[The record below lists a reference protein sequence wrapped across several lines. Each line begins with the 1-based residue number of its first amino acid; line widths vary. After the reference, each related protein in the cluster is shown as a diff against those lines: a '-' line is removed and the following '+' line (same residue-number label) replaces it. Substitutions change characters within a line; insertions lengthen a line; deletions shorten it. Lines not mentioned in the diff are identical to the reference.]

1 MLLRA
6 RTSIRAKLALL
17 AGVPVV
23 GALLLAL
30 FVAHDARQQA
40 ASAAALGSIED
51 LARLTASMA
60 DELHAEQDERAVLS
74 VADGLDGPSR
84 ARLDHASSTAAR
96 ATDVAAGRL
105 EAFLSTR
112 DRTKLPARLTRGL
125 ADAQAARVGLEALRA
140 RSTREAVALQEVLAG
155 YGAASSALVSA
166 TAALSE
172 LSDDGTMLRNISAL
186 VALLE
191 LEERASIEQAI
202 VGYAAARGEF
212 PPGAYKALVTTT
224 TEEDVYDQALRTS
237 ASDDVWRAFEAARTS
252 GLPAREL
259 LDTVLKSTED
269 AVTLEA
275 PVWSAAQGGALNDLR
290 VVERLLLDRLGAA
303 AASKAADLRKTIRL
317 SVGVSIAILVLSVSM
332 AIFVGRGVQ
341 ASVGALTDAAERVR
355 SSRDFSIRARRASND
370 ELGMLTETFNEM
382 LAGMQSRDAE
392 LEQHRSH
399 LERLVVA
406 RTAELGARNSAM
418 RLVLDNVEQ
427 GLATIGVDGSLHS
440 ERSAA
445 FDRWF
450 GAARDGGPFCE
461 ALAPGEERLRLL
473 MKLGWEQVAEGL
485 LPPEV
490 SVEQLPKRFDLGG
503 RHFTLTVQPIL
514 RGDDVAGALLV
525 VSDVTAELE
534 ARKEQARQKE
544 EILVF
549 RRIAGDKRA
558 FAAFLEETGSMV
570 DRLRGGDPIGAR
582 EQLGI
587 VHTVKGN
594 AAQYD
599 VRSVAEAAHDLE
611 SAIADAGAPLD
622 EAALSPLFA
631 AWQAIHDR
639 VAGLLGTGES
649 VVELS
654 RGELER
660 ILARVAAGA
669 PPSELAARLRMLFDE
684 PVAMRFARLAEHVE
698 RLAARL
704 GKPAPRLAVRA
715 EDVRLPQRRYASFWA
730 ALVHVA
736 RNAIDHGIEDPAV
749 RTAAGKP
756 ARGAISFN
764 ARLEDASVL
773 IEVVDDGAGVDW
785 ERLAARA
792 RAAGLPARSREEI
805 ERTIFVSGI
814 SSVEA
819 VTDVSGRGVGLAAVW
834 DATVHLGGTVRV
846 TSVRGRETR
855 FVFRLPTSREPSG
868 ATDRAGT
875 VDASPAARP
884 DHGLET
890 GEVA

>member
-51 LARLTASMA
+51 LARLTAYIA
-60 DELHAEQDERAVLS
+60 DELHAEQDERAVVG
-74 VADGLDGPSR
+74 VADGVDPS
-84 ARLDHASSTAAR
+84 ARRQDALRGLGAACAHAAR
-96 ATDVAAGRL
+96 ATDAAAGRL
-105 EAFLSTR
+105 DAFLSTR
-112 DRTKLPARLTRGL
+112 DRTKLPPRLTRGL
-125 ADAQAARVGLEALRA
+125 AEAQAARAGLAELRT
-140 RSTREAVALQEVLAG
+140 RSGREAVALPEVLAH

-202 VGYAAARGEF
+202 VGYAATRGEF
-212 PPGAYKALVTTT
+212 PPGTYKSLVTATS
-224 TEEDVYDQALRTS
+224 EEEVYDQAFRTS
-237 ASDDVWRAFEAARTS
+237 ASDDVWRAFEAARTR
-252 GLPAREL
+252 GRPAREL
-259 LDTVLKSTED
+259 LETVLKSTED

-275 PVWSAAQGGALNDLR
+275 PVWSAAQGGALGELR
-290 VVERLLLDRLGAA
+290 DVERLLLDRLGAA
-303 AASKAADLRKTIRL
+303 AATKAADLRRTIRL
-317 SVGVSIAILVLSVSM
+317 SVGVSIAILLLSVSM
-332 AIFVGRGVQ
+332 AVFVGRGVQ
-341 ASVGALTDAAERVR
+341 GSVSALTEAAERVR

-392 LEQHRSH
+392 LEQHRGH
-399 LERLVVA
+399 LEHLVVA
-406 RTAELGARNSAM
+406 RTQELGARNSAM

-427 GLATIGVDGSLHS
+427 GLATIGIDGSLHS

-450 GAARDGGPFCE
+450 GAARDSLDGHPFCE

-473 MKLGWEQVAEGL
+473 LKLGWEQVAEGF

-490 SVEQLPKRFDLGG
+490 AVEQMPKRFDLGG
-503 RHFTLTVQPIL
+503 RHFTLSVTPIL

-544 EILVF
+544 EVLVF

-558 FAAFLEETGSMV
+558 FAAFFEETGNMV
-570 DRLRGGDPIGAR
+570 ERLRGAETLGAR

-622 EAALSPLFA
+622 AAALHPLFA
-631 AWQAIHDR
+631 AWQATHDR
-639 VAGLLGTGES
+639 VAGLVGTGDS
-649 VVELS
+649 VIELS

-660 ILARVAAGA
+660 ILARVASGA
-669 PPSELAARLRMLFDE
+669 PSSELATRLRMLFDE
-684 PVAMRFARLAEHVE
+684 PVATRFARLAEHVE

-704 GKPAPRLAVRA
+704 GKPAPRLSIRG

-749 RTAAGKP
+749 REAAGKP
-756 ARGAISFN
+756 ARGAISFQ

-792 RAAGLPARSREEI
+792 RKVGLAARTREEI

-834 DATVHLGGTVRV
+834 DATVNLGGTVRV

-855 FVFRLPTSREPSG
+855 FVFRLPNAPGAREP
-868 ATDRAGT
+868 ATGPER
-875 VDASPAARP
+875 VR
-884 DHGLET
+884 GLET
-890 GEVA
+890 GEAS

>member
-51 LARLTASMA
+51 LARLTSYIAG
-60 DELHAEQDERAVLS
+60 ELHAQQDERAIQS
-74 VADGLDGPSR
+74 MADGLDGASR
-84 ARLDHASSTAAR
+84 APLDPASRSAVR
-96 ATDVAAGRL
+96 ATDVAADRL

-112 DRTKLPARLTRGL
+112 DRGKLPSRLVRGL
-125 ADAQAARVGLEALRA
+125 TDAQAARLELAGLRA
-140 RSTREAVALQEVLAG
+140 RCVRQPVALQELLAH
-155 YGAASSALVSA
+155 YGAATSALVSA

-202 VGYAAARGEF
+202 VAYAAARGEF
-212 PPGAYKALVTTT
+212 PPGTYKSLVTATS
-224 TEEDVYDQALRTS
+224 EEEVYDQAFRTS
-237 ASDDVWRAFEAARTS
+237 ASDDVWRTFEAARTR
-252 GLPAREL
+252 GRRAREL
-259 LDTVLKSTED
+259 LDAVLRSTED

-275 PVWSAAQGGALNDLR
+275 PVWSAAQGGALGELR
-290 VVERLLLDRLGAA
+290 AVERVLLDRLGDA

-317 SVGVSIAILVLSVSM
+317 SVGLSIAILVLSVSM
-332 AIFVGRGVQ
+332 AMFVGRGVQ
-341 ASVGALTDAAERVR
+341 GSVGALTEAAERVR

-392 LEQHRSH
+392 LEEHRSH

-406 RTAELGARNSAM
+406 RTQELGARNAAM
-418 RLVLDNVEQ
+418 RLVLDTVEQ
-427 GLATIGVDGSLHS
+427 GLATIGRGGSLHS

-450 GAARDGGPFCE
+450 ATARDGGPFCE
-461 ALAPGEERLRLL
+461 ALAPDDQRLCLL
-473 MKLGWEQVAEGL
+473 LKLGWEQVAEGV
-485 LPPEV
+485 LPLEV
-490 SVEQLPKRFDLGG
+490 SVEQMPRRFDLGG
-503 RHFTLTVQPIL
+503 RHFTLTTKPIV
-514 RGDDVAGALLV
+514 RGEEVAGALLV

-534 ARKEQARQKE
+534 ARREQARQKE
-544 EILVF
+544 EVLVF

-558 FAAFLEETGSMV
+558 FAAFVEETGSMI
-570 DRLRGGDPIGAR
+570 DRLRSGNPLGAR
-582 EQLGI
+582 EQLGM

-599 VRSVAEAAHDLE
+599 VRSVAEVAHDLE
-611 SAIADAGAPLD
+611 SAISDAGAPLD
-622 EAALSPLFA
+622 AAALAPLFA
-631 AWQAIHDR
+631 AWQAMSDR
-639 VAGLLGTGES
+639 VAGLVGAGDS
-649 VVELS
+649 VIELP

-669 PPSELAARLRMLFDE
+669 PSSELATRLRMLFDE
-684 PVAMRFARLAEHVE
+684 PVATRFARLGEHVE
-698 RLAARL
+698 RLAVRL
-704 GKPAPRLAVRA
+704 GKPAPRLLIRG
-715 EDVRLPQRRYASFWA
+715 EDVRLPQSRYASFWA

-749 RTAAGKP
+749 RTAAGKQ
-756 ARGAISFN
+756 ARGAVSFE
-764 ARLEDASVL
+764 ARLEDASAV
-773 IEVVDDGAGVDW
+773 IEIADDGAGVDW
-785 ERLAARA
+785 QRLAARA
-792 RAAGLPARSREEI
+792 RAAGLPARTREEI
-805 ERTIFVSGI
+805 ERTIFVSGV

-819 VTDVSGRGVGLAAVW
+819 VTEVSGRGVGLAAVW
-834 DATVHLGGTVRV
+834 DATVNLGGTVRV
-846 TSVRGRETR
+846 TSARGRETR
-855 FVFRLPTSREPSG
+855 FVFRLPTGG
-868 ATDRAGT
+868 A
-875 VDASPAARP
+875 S
-884 DHGLET
+884 
-890 GEVA
+890 

>member
-1 MLLRA
+1 MLFHA

-40 ASAAALGSIED
+40 ASAASLGSIED

-60 DELHAEQDERAVLS
+60 DVLHAEQDERAVLS
-74 VADGLDGPSR
+74 VADGRDGPSR
-84 ARLDHASSTAAR
+84 ARLDLASSTAAR
-96 ATDVAAGRL
+96 ATDAAAGRL

-125 ADAQAARVGLEALRA
+125 ADAQAARAGLELLRG
-140 RSTREAVALQEVLAG
+140 RSTRETVALQEVLAG

-237 ASDDVWRAFEAARTS
+237 ASDDVWRAFEAARKG

-303 AASKAADLRKTIRL
+303 AASKATDLRKTIRL
-317 SVGVSIAILVLSVSM
+317 SVGVSIAILLLSVSM

-485 LPPEV
+485 LPAEV
-490 SVEQLPKRFDLGG
+490 SVEQMPKRFDLGG
-503 RHFTLTVQPIL
+503 RHFTLSVQPIL

-558 FAAFLEETGSMV
+558 FAAFLEETGSLI

-622 EAALSPLFA
+622 AAALSPLFA
-631 AWQAIHDR
+631 AWQATRDR
-639 VAGLLGTGES
+639 VAALLGTGET
-649 VVELS
+649 VIELS

-660 ILARVAAGA
+660 LLARVAAGA
-669 PPSELAARLRMLFDE
+669 PSSELATRLRMLLDE
-684 PVAMRFARLAEHVE
+684 PVATRFARLAEHVE

-756 ARGAISFN
+756 ARGAISFS

-814 SSVEA
+814 SSLEA

-855 FVFRLPTSREPSG
+855 FVFRLPTPREPGG
-868 ATDRAGT
+868 AADRGAS
-875 VDASPAARP
+875 VDASPASWP
-884 DHGLET
+884 DRDLET

>member
-1 MLLRA
+1 MRLMV

-40 ASAAALGSIED
+40 ASAASLGSIED
-51 LARLTASMA
+51 LARMTSYIA
-60 DELHAEQDERAVLS
+60 DELHAEQDERAVLG
-74 VADGLDGPSR
+74 VADGLGPAPR
-84 ARLDHASSTAAR
+84 ARLGQATGEAAR
-96 ATDVAAGRL
+96 ATDVASARL
-105 EAFLSTR
+105 EAFLAMR
-112 DRTKLPARLTRGL
+112 DRTKLPSRLTRGL
-125 ADAQAARVGLEALRA
+125 AEAQAARLELGALRA
-140 RSTREAVALQEVLAG
+140 RSGRESVVLEDVLTH
-155 YGAASSALVSA
+155 YGAATSALVSA

-172 LSDDGTMLRNISAL
+172 LSDDAAMLRNISAL

-191 LEERASIEQAI
+191 LEERASVEQAI

-212 PPGAYKALVTTT
+212 PPGAYKALVTATS
-224 TEEDVYDQALRTS
+224 EEEVYDQAFRTS
-237 ASDDVWRAFEAARTS
+237 ASDDLARAFVSARAR
-252 GLPAREL
+252 GRPAREL

-275 PVWSAAQGGALNDLR
+275 SAWNAAEGGALGDLR
-290 VVERLLLDRLGAA
+290 DVERLLLDRLGAA
-303 AASKAADLRKTIRL
+303 AASKATDLRKTIRL
-317 SVGVSIAILVLSVSM
+317 SVGVSIAVLLLSVSM
-332 AIFVGRGVQ
+332 AVFVGRGVQ
-341 ASVGALTDAAERVR
+341 ASVGALTEAAERVR

-406 RTAELGARNSAM
+406 RTQELGARNSAM

-427 GLATIGVDGSLHS
+427 GLATIGLDGSLHS
-440 ERSAA
+440 ERSEA

-450 GAARDGGPFCE
+450 GAARDGEPFCD
-461 ALAPGEERLRLL
+461 ALAPSEQRLRLL
-473 MKLGWEQVAEGL
+473 LKLGWEQVAEGF

-490 SVEQLPKRFDLGG
+490 SVEQMPKRFDLGG
-503 RHFTLTVQPIL
+503 RHFTLTVKPIL

-534 ARKEQARQKE
+534 ARKDQARQKE

-549 RRIAGDKRA
+549 RRIASDKRA
-558 FAAFLEETGSMV
+558 FTSFLEETGSLV
-570 DRLRGGDPIGAR
+570 ERLRSGDARGVR

-611 SAIADAGAPLD
+611 SAISDAGAPLD
-622 EAALSPLFA
+622 PAALAPLFS

-639 VAGLLGTGES
+639 VAGLIGTGDS
-649 VVELS
+649 VIELS
-654 RGELER
+654 RGELDR

-669 PPSELAARLRMLFDE
+669 PPSELAMRLRMLIDE
-684 PVAMRFARLAEHVE
+684 PVATRFARLAEHVE

-704 GKPAPRLAVRA
+704 GKPAPRLVVRS

-749 RTAAGKP
+749 RTAAGKQ
-756 ARGAISFN
+756 ARGSISMQ
-764 ARLEDASVL
+764 ARLEDASVI

-814 SSVEA
+814 SSVET
-819 VTDVSGRGVGLAAVW
+819 VTEVSGRGVGLAAVW
-834 DATVHLGGTVRV
+834 DATVGLGGTVRV

-855 FVFRLPTSREPSG
+855 FVFRLPTTRE
-868 ATDRAGT
+868 ATDRAPST
-875 VDASPAARP
+875 DAGPAAGPKRAL
-884 DHGLET
+884 DT
-890 GEVA
+890 GEAS

>member
-17 AGVPVV
+17 AGVPVA

-51 LARLTASMA
+51 LARLTAYIA
-60 DELHAEQDERAVLS
+60 DELHAEQDERAVVG
-74 VADGLDGPSR
+74 VADGLDPSTR
-84 ARLDHASSTAAR
+84 RPDALRGLGAACAGAAR
-96 ATDVAAGRL
+96 ATDDAAGRL
-105 EAFLSTR
+105 DAFLSTR
-112 DRTKLPARLTRGL
+112 DRTKLPSRLTRGL
-125 ADAQAARVGLEALRA
+125 AEAQAARTGLAELRS
-140 RSTREAVALQEVLAG
+140 RSGRETIALQEVLAH
-155 YGAASSALVSA
+155 YGAASGALVSA

-212 PPGAYKALVTTT
+212 PPGAYKSLVTATS
-224 TEEDVYDQALRTS
+224 EEEVYDQAFRTS
-237 ASDDVWRAFEAARTS
+237 ASDDVWRAFEAARTR
-252 GLPAREL
+252 GRPAREL

-275 PVWSAAQGGALNDLR
+275 SVWSGAQGGALAELR
-290 VVERLLLDRLGAA
+290 DVERLLLDRLGAA
-303 AASKAADLRKTIRL
+303 AATKAADLRRTIRL
-317 SVGVSIAILVLSVSM
+317 SVGVSIAILFLSLSM

-341 ASVGALTDAAERVR
+341 GSVSALTEAAERVR

-399 LERLVVA
+399 LEHLVVA
-406 RTAELGARNSAM
+406 RTQELGARNSAM

-427 GLATIGVDGSLHS
+427 GLATIGIDGSLHA

-450 GAARDGGPFCE
+450 GAARDGRPFCE

-473 MKLGWEQVAEGL
+473 LKLGWEQVAEGL

-490 SVEQLPKRFDLGG
+490 AVEQMPKRFDLGG
-503 RHFTLTVQPIL
+503 RHFTLSVTPIL

-544 EILVF
+544 EVLVF

-558 FAAFLEETGSMV
+558 FAAFLEETGNMV
-570 DRLRGGDPIGAR
+570 ERLRGAEALGAR

-622 EAALSPLFA
+622 PAALEPLFA
-631 AWQAIHDR
+631 AWQATHDR
-639 VAGLLGTGES
+639 VAGLVGTGDS
-649 VVELS
+649 VIELS
-654 RGELER
+654 RGELDR
-660 ILARVAAGA
+660 LLACVASGA
-669 PPSELAARLRMLFDE
+669 PSSELATRLRMLFDE
-684 PVAMRFARLAEHVE
+684 PVATRFARLAEHVE

-704 GKPAPRLAVRA
+704 GKPAPRLSIRG
-715 EDVRLPQRRYASFWA
+715 EDVRLPPRRYASFWA

-749 RTAAGKP
+749 RAAAGKP
-756 ARGAISFN
+756 SRGAISFQ

-792 RAAGLPARSREEI
+792 RKVGLPARTREEI

-834 DATVHLGGTVRV
+834 DATANLGGTVRV

-855 FVFRLPTSREPSG
+855 FVFRLPNAPSAREPVTG
-868 ATDRAGT
+868 PER
-875 VDASPAARP
+875 VR
-884 DHGLET
+884 GLET
-890 GEVA
+890 GEAS